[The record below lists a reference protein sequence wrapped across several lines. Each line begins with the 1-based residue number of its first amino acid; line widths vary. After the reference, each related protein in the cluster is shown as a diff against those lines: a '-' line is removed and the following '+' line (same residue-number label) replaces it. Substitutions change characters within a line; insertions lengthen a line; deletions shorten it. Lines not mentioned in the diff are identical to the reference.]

1 MRGTI
6 VQAWLPLRLAARQ
19 EGSNRPAALRRDV
32 RFFLVPTPGLRD
44 VLPALRGALAAGA
57 HEVVND
63 PEAPAPTPGLAQAER
78 QAFLL
83 AVDRM
88 LEAEAVL
95 ADVSTDGAAAGW
107 CASWFLAK
115 GRLVV
120 LTCRRDRRNA
130 LDPMLAGNPSPW
142 QRLVLYD
149 GPDDLAK
156 SLGALL
162 GAAR

>member
-1 MRGTI
+1 MR
-6 VQAWLPLRLAARQ
+6 VH
-19 EGSNRPAALRRDV
+19 V
-32 RFFLVPTPGLRD
+32 VPTPGSRELLPVLLR
-44 VLPALRGALAAGA
+44 AMEATG

-63 PEAPAPTPGLAQAER
+63 PRAPPPTPGLSQAER

-95 ADVSTDGAAAGW
+95 ADVSEESAAAGW
-107 CASWFLAK
+107 CVAWFLAK

-120 LTCRRDRRNA
+120 LTCRRDRRAA

-149 GPDDLAK
+149 GPADLEK
-156 SLGALL
+156 AL
-162 GAAR
+162 AAALAR

>member
-1 MRGTI
+1 MR
-6 VQAWLPLRLAARQ
+6 V
-19 EGSNRPAALRRDV
+19 
-32 RFFLVPTPGLRD
+32 FLVPTSGLRD
-44 VLPALRGALAAGA
+44 VLPAVREALQAGG

-63 PEAPAPTPGLAQAER
+63 PEAHAPAPGLVQAER

-95 ADVSTDGAAAGW
+95 ADASTDSAAAGW

-115 GRLVV
+115 GRLVI
-120 LTCRRDRRNA
+120 LTCRRDRRTS

-149 GPDDLAK
+149 GPRDLAK
-156 SLGALL
+156 SLDALL
-162 GAAR
+162 GART